1 MKRIV
6 SHNNRIYTSQY
17 IEPMKD
23 TLEQHKQ
30 TLLYLDSIENLEY
43 LVQYFELIESKLY
56 IDTIQ
61 GIANIEG
68 KSFNGI
74 KKSKRYRKT
83 KVGSQKMAIKGL
95 NENKLPW

>member
-1 MKRIV
+1 
-6 SHNNRIYTSQY
+6 
-17 IEPMKD
+17 MKD

-43 LVQYFELIESKLY
+43 LVQYFELIESKLD

-83 KVGSQKMAIKGL
+83 KVSSQKMAIKGL